1 MEANKKVK
9 SRLSY
14 DYPLNHLPV
23 ATTSMTIWKRSALA
37 GPCVKECVFI
47 AFLIIY
53 KEVQYKAN
61 SKVMQ
66 SYNKNSNLA
75 GAMASSTTEITKE
88 GDGIR
93 VNTQS
98 TVKSSNFVFPDG
110 KATEYT
116 TMDGRK
122 TMVRMS
128 RLN

>member
-1 MEANKKVK
+1 
-9 SRLSY
+9 
-14 DYPLNHLPV
+14 
-23 ATTSMTIWKRSALA
+23 
-37 GPCVKECVFI
+37 
-47 AFLIIY
+47 
-53 KEVQYKAN
+53 
-61 SKVMQ
+61 
-66 SYNKNSNLA
+66 
-75 GAMASSTTEITKE
+75 MASSTTEITKE

-122 TMVRMS
+122 TMVRIS

>member
-1 MEANKKVK
+1 
-9 SRLSY
+9 
-14 DYPLNHLPV
+14 
-23 ATTSMTIWKRSALA
+23 
-37 GPCVKECVFI
+37 
-47 AFLIIY
+47 
-53 KEVQYKAN
+53 
-61 SKVMQ
+61 MQ
-66 SYNKNSNLA
+66 SNNKNSNLA

-122 TMVRMS
+122 TMVRIS

>member
-1 MEANKKVK
+1 
-9 SRLSY
+9 
-14 DYPLNHLPV
+14 
-23 ATTSMTIWKRSALA
+23 
-37 GPCVKECVFI
+37 
-47 AFLIIY
+47 
-53 KEVQYKAN
+53 
-61 SKVMQ
+61 MQ

-122 TMVRMS
+122 TMVRIS
-128 RLN
+128 RLRVTWSIFSLKIKYNHYGAYLHLRMFLELLI